1 MKSSTPVLVAVL
13 AIAVLCG
20 CTQKDP
26 VVIPEPEPSS
36 APIFESDEE
45 ALAAAEV
52 AYGEY
57 LKVSNEITADGG
69 EGAERIEPLVSEAYF
84 ESAAAGFRSY
94 QTDGLRTE
102 GTTSLGSAQLQ
113 QREDQ
118 GNRSAHIVVY
128 ACVDISRIRVFNSV
142 NEDVSPANKQ
152 APVPFELDF
161 EATRANNQIDIRL
174 NGSELWNGATFCT
187 E

>member
-1 MKSSTPVLVAVL
+1 MKTSTPVVVAVL
-13 AIAVLCG
+13 AAVVLCG

-69 EGAERIEPLVSEAYF
+69 EGAERIEPFVSNVYF
-84 ESAAAGFRSY
+84 ESAAAGFGTY

-102 GTTSLGSAQLQ
+102 GTTSLESAKLQ

-118 GNRSAHIVVY
+118 GTGPARIVVY
-128 ACVDISRIRVFNSV
+128 ACVDISKIRVLNSL
-142 NEDVSPANKQ
+142 NKDVSPANKQ
-152 APVPFELDF
+152 VPVPFELDF
-161 EATRANNQIDIRL
+161 EAIKTENQIDMRL
-174 NGSELWNGATFCT
+174 NGSELWSGANFCT